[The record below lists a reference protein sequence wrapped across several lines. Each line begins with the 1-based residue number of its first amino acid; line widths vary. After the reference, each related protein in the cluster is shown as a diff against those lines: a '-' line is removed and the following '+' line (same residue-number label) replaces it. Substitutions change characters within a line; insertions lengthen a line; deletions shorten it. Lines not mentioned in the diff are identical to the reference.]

1 MLKKWLREPLLHF
14 LLIGAALFVL
24 YGLQNDEAV
33 GDDRRIVFTDAD
45 INRLVALWEK
55 RWQRLPTQLELEGL
69 IESQIREEVLYRE
82 ALAMGLDQ
90 QDTVVR
96 RRLAQK
102 LEFITADLAAQ
113 AEPGDAELADF
124 LAAHS
129 DQFEVPGRISFV
141 QVYLNADKRGEQVE
155 QDAIILLDELEF
167 LPAVGDQRFSHL
179 LNDQKDESGVAPGL
193 RRFVT
198 IYGDGKLNLNTV
210 EEVVLQTY
218 FPQNPELSERIID
231 RRETASEEDEPSFSS
246 DDESDTTGNPYTSV
260 EQINEVEGVSAPT
273 LQKNGVDV
281 GLDFT
286 TKSHYFSMRI
296 IGETQTSRRDELFV
310 IERVPGAAEGDA
322 IEGFR
327 LLLRQERTDILETLD
342 AEE

>member
-1 MLKKWLREPLLHF
+1 LLKKWLREPLLHF

-55 RWQRLPTQLELEGL
+55 RWQRLPTQRELEGL

-155 QDAIILLDELEF
+155 QDASILLDELTQPESSMDVM
-167 LPAVGDQRFSHL
+167 AAGDAFMFGQQHEQLSE
-179 LNDQKDESGVAPGL
+179 QGVARLFGAVFAEKLFALPVGSWEGPVPSGYGL
-193 RRFVT
+193 HLVRIDHKTEPR
-198 IYGDGKLNLNTV
+198 
-210 EEVVLQTY
+210 Q
-218 FPQNPELSERIID
+218 PELHTVRDKVRNEWLAQQ
-231 RRETASEEDEPSFSS
+231 RRTMDEAF
-246 DDESDTTGNPYTSV
+246 Y
-260 EQINEVEGVSAPT
+260 
-273 LQKNGVDV
+273 
-281 GLDFT
+281 
-286 TKSHYFSMRI
+286 KS
-296 IGETQTSRRDELFV
+296 
-310 IERVPGAAEGDA
+310 
-322 IEGFR
+322 
-327 LLLRQERTDILETLD
+327 LRQRYEIEVADVTPEDIVSGD
-342 AEE
+342 KR